1 MALLLPPWFFSFKV
15 GTAPCRCR
23 SFFSI
28 MLLLPECFWYR
39 AGFIELEL
47 ELAVDTDRRDDA
59 REVRDESEEHDISS
73 IAR

>member
-1 MALLLPPWFFSFKV
+1 
-15 GTAPCRCR
+15 
-23 SFFSI
+23 